1 MSTVS
6 SAAFTV
12 SQNLNPLARIAS
24 LSSSTSVFFSYNVC
38 NRVGLGLNAYR
49 PRRAKK
55 RGISCNCLSGFG
67 VPELAFGRKKLPEV
81 GGSIGET
88 VESFQQVLHFIR
100 FVGKTGLYFL
110 CRFDLLLVLGD

>member
-24 LSSSTSVFFSYNVC
+24 LSSSTSVFFSYKVC

-67 VPELAFGRKKLPEV
+67 VPELAFWRKKLPEV

-110 CRFDLLLVLGD
+110 CRFDLLLVLVD